1 MEVTFDKRVYFP
13 FSTAFAV
20 HPVQF
25 VIFIYLFIYLLFY
38 HPCSPVSLAFYPL
51 FLLENSND

>member
-25 VIFIYLFIYLLFY
+25 VIFIYLFIYYFIIPAPL
-38 HPCSPVSLAFYPL
+38 SL
-51 FLLENSND
+51 